1 MRGDVAP
8 EDRKKAPRRKQ
19 QQKRLPAGQY
29 ESLPMDDAFTRDMP
43 SNHQGLVFSSVVFSV

>member
-1 MRGDVAP
+1 MARD
-8 EDRKKAPRRKQ
+8 KKAPKRKQ